1 MLENKNRGRWCTEPS
16 GWYKVVKHQSDKL
29 PINISEGYCTSP
41 NNFIHNIAHRI
52 FATSETNDCMNPY
65 FLRKECKELHAF
77 PHINEFALKKINTI
91 QFGSFKK
98 EACGFLR
105 IYYVVD
111 GRFDWTIDD
120 QNYILYPG
128 DLAFVLPG
136 QRFGGQKEFLDIGT
150 VCWMHLAVQHLDQSG
165 KLIMG
170 DWSRLSENECRSI
183 GKILL
188 LNNCPILTKLKEAG
202 TLFQYIHSEFQSQEI
217 GYAARINQMIE
228 ELFILIAR
236 QLTRQNTSRRD
247 FPQTFMKLEQTLR
260 ENLSH
265 QWTVEE
271 MAALVGLGNTAF
283 SEKVKN
289 YTGFSPL
296 NYLINIRISEAIKL
310 LKRPN
315 VHVTDIALDVGF
327 YSSQHFATTFKKLT
341 GYTPS
346 EFRKK
351 NTMITE

>member
-1 MLENKNRGRWCTEPS
+1 
-16 GWYKVVKHQSDKL
+16 
-29 PINISEGYCTSP
+29 
-41 NNFIHNIAHRI
+41 
-52 FATSETNDCMNPY
+52 MNQY

-77 PHINEFALKKINTI
+77 PHIIEFAFKKISTI
-91 QFGSFKK
+91 QFGSLTK
-98 EACGFLR
+98 AAHDFLR
-105 IYYVVD
+105 IYYVAD
-111 GRFDWTIDD
+111 GRFDWMIDN
-120 QNYILYPG
+120 QHYILYPG
-128 DLAFVLPG
+128 DLALILPG
-136 QRFGGQKEFLDIGT
+136 QSFGGEKDLLDIGT
-150 VCWMHLAVQHLDQSG
+150 VAWLHLGLQQLEPTG
-165 KLIMG
+165 KMIMG
-170 DWSRLSENECRSI
+170 KWSRLSDSECRSI
-183 GKILL
+183 GQILV
-188 LNNCPILTKLKEAG
+188 LNNCPVLSKLKEAG
-202 TLFQYIHSEFQSQEI
+202 TLMQHIQQEFAQQEI
-217 GYAARINQMIE
+217 GYTTRINQLIE
-228 ELFILIAR
+228 ELFIVVAR

-260 ENLSH
+260 ERLSH

-283 SEKVKN
+283 SEKVKS

-310 LKRPN
+310 LKRPD

-351 NTMITE
+351 NTTTPE